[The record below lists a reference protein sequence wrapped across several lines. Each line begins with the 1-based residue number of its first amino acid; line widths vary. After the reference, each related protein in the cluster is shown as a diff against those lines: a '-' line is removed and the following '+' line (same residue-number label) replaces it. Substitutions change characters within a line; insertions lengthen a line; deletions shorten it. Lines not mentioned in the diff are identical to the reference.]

1 MPSSDSDPPEFTRV
15 DWDEA
20 SSGRRRPSAR
30 TAGFALAL
38 LAVVGLLAY
47 DLTVAPE
54 ETLPPLD
61 WDVDRSGWFVVVAL
75 VVLARYVFV
84 PLLADRDRTAR
95 HVTAF
100 LDRPA
105 GVLALGYL
113 LAFGLV
119 GVFGPEL
126 FEFTYAKLDA
136 RLQPPV
142 FAGVN
147 ASVADGYSCVGPVAD
162 GVCRGTWQYPLG
174 TNYIGENVVEGLI
187 GGMHIAVKIGVA
199 TAVVMAAVAT
209 TVGTV
214 AGYYG
219 GWVDDLLMRYVDVQ
233 QTIPAIVVYIV
244 IATLF
249 LGNVEGVSDGGTLAF
264 VLVFGLLDWGGIARL
279 VRGEAIQRRSAG
291 YVRAAT
297 AAGASDLHVIR
308 RHVVPN
314 STATIVTALTRRI
327 PLLVLAQVGLAYLA
341 LNSVRPA
348 SFGELLRVSLE
359 GRHMPWYVQWW
370 TSMPAVVL
378 LVGLVVACNV
388 FGDTVRDV
396 LDPREEVR

>member
-1 MPSSDSDPPEFTRV
+1 MPSSDPDPPEFTRV

-38 LAVVGLLAY
+38 LAVASLLAY
-47 DLTVAPE
+47 DLVAAPA
-54 ETLPPLD
+54 ETLPILD
-61 WDVDRSGWFVVVAL
+61 WDVNRSGWLVIVAVVVL
-75 VVLARYVFV
+75 GRYVLV
-84 PLLADRDRTAR
+84 PLVADRDRTAR
-95 HVTAF
+95 HVRAF
-100 LDRPA
+100 LARPA
-105 GVLALGYL
+105 GVLALASL
-113 LAFGLV
+113 AAFGLLGLV
-119 GVFGPEL
+119 GPEL

-142 FAGVN
+142 FASVD
-147 ASVADGYSCVGPVAD
+147 ASVADSYACVGPVVD
-162 GVCRGTWQYPLG
+162 GACRGTWQYPLG
-174 TNYIGENVVEGLI
+174 TNYIGENVIEGLI
-187 GGMHIAVKIGVA
+187 GGVHVAFKVSVA

-219 GWVDDLLMRYVDVQ
+219 GRIDDLLMRYVDVQ

-244 IATLF
+244 VATLF
-249 LGNVEGVSDGGTLAF
+249 LGNVEGVSDGGVFAF

-279 VRGEAIQRRSAG
+279 VRAEATQQRSAG
-291 YVRAAT
+291 YVRAAK
-297 AAGASDLHVIR
+297 AAGAGDRHAIR

-314 STATIVTALTRRI
+314 ATATIVTALTRRI
-327 PLLVLAQVGLAYLA
+327 PLLVLAHVGLAYLA
-341 LNSVRPA
+341 LNSTRPA

-370 TSMPAVVL
+370 TSVPAVLV
-378 LVGLVVACNV
+378 LVGLVVAFNV

>member
-1 MPSSDSDPPEFTRV
+1 MPSIDSDPPEFARV
-15 DWDEA
+15 DWDAA
-20 SSGRRRPSAR
+20 SGGRRRPSPR
-30 TAGFALAL
+30 TLGFALAL
-38 LAVVGLLAY
+38 LGVVALLVY
-47 DLTVAPE
+47 DLAVAPE
-54 ETLPPLD
+54 KTLPMFE
-61 WDVDRSGWFVVVAL
+61 WDVNRSGWLLIVAL
-75 VVLARYVFV
+75 VVLGRYVLV
-84 PLLADRDRTAR
+84 PLVADRDRTAR
-95 HVTAF
+95 HVRAF
-100 LDRPA
+100 LARPA
-105 GVLALGYL
+105 GVLALAYL
-113 LAFGLV
+113 AAFGLL
-119 GVFGPEL
+119 GVVGPEV

-142 FAGVN
+142 FAGVD
-147 ASVADGYSCVGPVAD
+147 ASVADSYSCVGQVVD

-174 TNYIGENVVEGLI
+174 TNYIGENVLEPLI
-187 GGMHIAVKIGVA
+187 GAVHVAFKIGVA
-199 TAVVMAAVAT
+199 TAIVMAAVAT

-244 IATLF
+244 LATLF
-249 LGNVEGVSDGGTLAF
+249 FGKVEGVSDGGPFAF

-279 VRGEAIQRRSAG
+279 VRGEAMQRRSAG
-291 YVRAAT
+291 YVRAAK

-314 STATIVTALTRRI
+314 ATATIVTALTRRI

-341 LNSVRPA
+341 LNATRPA

-370 TSMPAVVL
+370 TSVPAVLV
-378 LVGLVVACNV
+378 LVGLVVAFNV

-396 LDPREEVR
+396 LDPREEVQ